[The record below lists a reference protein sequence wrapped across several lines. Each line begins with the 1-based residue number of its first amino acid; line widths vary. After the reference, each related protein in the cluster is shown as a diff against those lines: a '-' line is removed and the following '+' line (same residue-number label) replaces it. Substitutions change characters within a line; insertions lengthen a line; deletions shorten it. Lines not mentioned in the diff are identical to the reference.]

1 MRSRSLTA
9 LALALAS
16 LPSVACGGG
25 EKGTSEAPGAEPT
38 SGATVTQQPFGV
50 LTDGDSVKLFTLT
63 NARGVEVKVITYGA
77 IIVSLKVPDR
87 SGALGDVVLGFDDLA
102 GYLGETPYFGAL
114 IGRYGNRIGRASF
127 QLDGT
132 TYRLAANNGANHLHG
147 GLRGFDKVVWDAQPL
162 EGGSGAAV
170 VFRRTSPAG
179 EEGYPGA
186 LSVEVTYTLT
196 DANALIFDYLAT
208 TDAPTPVN
216 LTQHSYFNL
225 AGDGSGDVLGHLLTL
240 NADRYTPVDGGLIPT
255 GELATVEGTPFDF
268 RTPHAIGERI
278 GADDEQIR
286 RGGGYDHNFVL
297 SRDAAAPDALVLAA
311 RVEEPRSGRFLEVRT
326 TEPGVQLYSG
336 NLLDGTLTGKSGAV
350 YGHRYGFCL
359 ETQHFPDSPNQ
370 PGFPSTLLRPGEEY
384 RSRTVL
390 TFGVLP

>member
-1 MRSRSLTA
+1 MRSRSLIA
-9 LALALAS
+9 LFLAVLLS
-16 LPSVACGGG
+16 TGCGGG
-25 EKGTSEAPGAEPT
+25 DDSSSEAAGTQPT
-38 SGATVTQQPFGV
+38 PGATVTQGPFGV
-50 LTDGDSVKLFTLT
+50 MPDGDSVQVFTLT
-63 NARGVEVKVITYGA
+63 NARGIQAMVITYGA
-77 IIVSLKVPDR
+77 IIQSLKVPDR

-114 IGRYGNRIGRASF
+114 IGRYGNRIGGARF
-127 QLDGT
+127 ELDGT

-147 GLRGFDKVVWDAQPL
+147 GVRGFDKVVWDAEPV
-162 EGGSGAAV
+162 ESGSGAAV

-196 DANALIFDYLAT
+196 DAGDLVFDYLAT

-240 NADRYTPVDGGLIPT
+240 NASRYTPVDAGLIPT
-255 GELATVEGTPFDF
+255 GELASVEGTPFDF
-268 RTPHAIGERI
+268 RTSHAIGERI

-286 RGGGYDHNFVL
+286 LGGGYDHNFVL
-297 SRDAAAPDALVLAA
+297 NREGVAPDALVLAA
-311 RVEEPRSGRFLEVRT
+311 RVEEPTNGRFLEVRT
-326 TEPGVQLYSG
+326 TEPGVQFYSG
-336 NLLDGTLTGKSGAV
+336 NFLDGTLTGKSGAV
-350 YGHRYGFCL
+350 YNHRYGFCL

-370 PGFPSTLLRPGEEY
+370 SAFPSSILRPGEEY